1 MGDERKNSAMT
12 IRELEIFIKDPMCA
26 WRALHQPW
34 LIAQLI
40 LHDGKASISELKAA
54 YESRIEGSANDS
66 SRSTRQRIKGMLP
79 TLVKH
84 GIISVNDDQVTLNC
98 ELKPSEKL
106 RIISL
111 CLSKSL
117 GGASLSALLLR

>member
-1 MGDERKNSAMT
+1 
-12 IRELEIFIKDPMCA
+12 MCA

-40 LHDGKASISELKAA
+40 LHDGRASISELKAA
-54 YESRIEGSANDS
+54 SDPKIEGPTIGSA
-66 SRSTRQRIKGMLP
+66 RSTRQRIKGMLP
-79 TLVKH
+79 TLAKH
-84 GIISVNDDQVTLNC
+84 KVITVTDDQITLNC
-98 ELKPSEKL
+98 ELQPSEKL

-117 GGASLSALLLR
+117 EGASLGASLLR